1 MFKKITLFSVVL
13 ALIVVIAG
21 SYVRLSGAGLGCP
34 DWPGCYGQ
42 AIPFD
47 FAQGGVSDH
56 ADFKERAAKAFPG
69 ATPDIALAWK
79 EMSHRY
85 LAAILGISVLL
96 LALLSWRQQ
105 HNRLLAVTGAL
116 SLSVLI
122 GLQAAL
128 GMWAVKFH
136 VMPVIV
142 TGHLLLGMMTLW
154 LLFWLYLRLN
164 PKTSALAVH
173 RNGLVVFARFAMGGL
188 FLEIILGAWVSA
200 NYAALA
206 CSGFPQ
212 CNGSWW
218 PKADYQTAL
227 NFFSGLNTGYT
238 GVIAF
243 DAQVA
248 ANWLHRVGALVSFIV
263 LTLLMLSATSAH
275 HPKSVRRAGLWLSV
289 VLLLQIGSGIIGIRL
304 GAPLWAAV
312 AHNAFAA
319 LLMLPLIAIGFYS
332 RHAYVEELKPTV
344 EAEPQREG
352 AVVPE
357 AEVYPLAEPE
367 SLYLRLKTQLKRTRS
382 GLGGV
387 LAHIPLGRQEIDD
400 DLLEEIEASLLMA
413 DIGVEATTTII
424 KRLTERVER
433 HQLNDGEA
441 LAAALKQEL
450 LSMLKPCDQ
459 NLRIPKQDKP
469 FVILVVGVNGA
480 GKTTTIGKLAKRLQ
494 AQGHSVMLAAG
505 DTFRAAAVEQLQTWG
520 ERNNIHVVAQ
530 HTGADSASVIYDGVQ
545 SAQAKGIDVLIADTA
560 GRLHTKSN
568 LMDEL
573 KKVKRI
579 ISKLDETAP
588 HEVLLVLD
596 AGTGQNALSQ
606 AKLFNETV
614 ALTGLVLTKLDGTA
628 KGGIIFAL
636 AKQFTIPIRFI
647 GIGEG
652 IDDLQDFDAD
662 AFVNALFVKD

>member
-1 MFKKITLFSVVL
+1 MFRKITSFAVVL
-13 ALIVVIAG
+13 ALIVIVAG

-42 AIPFD
+42 AI
-47 FAQGGVSDH
+47 VSDQ
-56 ADFKERAAKAFPG
+56 ADFKAHAAEAFPG
-69 ATPDIALAWK
+69 QTPDVEKALK

-85 LAAILGISVLL
+85 LAATLGITVLL

-105 HNRLLAVTGAL
+105 QIRLAAVTATSGL
-116 SLSVLI
+116 VLLV

-136 VMPVIV
+136 VMPIIV
-142 TGHLLLGMMTLW
+142 TGHLLLAMMAFW
-154 LLFWLYLRLN
+154 LLFWLYLRVN
-164 PKTSALAVH
+164 PKVSLLTIRNNGLAVFS
-173 RNGLVVFARFAMGGL
+173 RLAMLVL
-188 FLEIILGAWVSA
+188 FLEIILGGWVSA

-212 CNGSWW
+212 CNGSWC
-218 PKADYQTAL
+218 PQADYQAAL

-248 ANWLHRVGALVSFIV
+248 ANWLHRVGALASFIV
-263 LTLLMLSATSAH
+263 LTLLMLNTTSEH
-275 HPKSVRRAGLWLSV
+275 HSKPIRRSGLWLSV
-289 VLLLQIGSGIIGIRL
+289 LLLMQIGSGIVGVRF
-304 GAPLWAAV
+304 GEPLWAAV
-312 AHNAFAA
+312 VHNGFAA

-332 RHAYVEELKPTV
+332 RYGYAEELEPRVEVQTRREGVIVPVEEQ
-344 EAEPQREG
+344 A
-352 AVVPE
+352 
-357 AEVYPLAEPE
+357 YPAAEPE

-382 GLGGV
+382 GLSGV
-387 LAHIPLGRQEIDD
+387 LAHMPIGRQEIDK

-413 DIGVEATTTII
+413 DIGIDATTEII

-433 HQLNDGEA
+433 RQLNDGEA
-441 LAAALKQEL
+441 LTAALKQEL
-450 LSMLKPCDQ
+450 LSMLRPCSK
-459 NLRIPKQDKP
+459 NLHIPKQDKP

-494 AQGHSVMLAAG
+494 TQGHSVMLAAG

-530 HTGADSASVIYDGVQ
+530 HTGADSASVIYDAVQ
-545 SAQAKGIDVLIADTA
+545 SAQAKGINVLIADTA

-579 ISKLDETAP
+579 MSKLDETAP

-606 AKLFNETV
+606 AKLFNEAV
-614 ALTGLVLTKLDGTA
+614 SLTGLALTKLDGTA
-628 KGGIIFAL
+628 KGGVIFAL
-636 AKQFTIPIRFI
+636 AKQFGIPIRFI

-662 AFVNALFVKD
+662 AFVDALFVKD